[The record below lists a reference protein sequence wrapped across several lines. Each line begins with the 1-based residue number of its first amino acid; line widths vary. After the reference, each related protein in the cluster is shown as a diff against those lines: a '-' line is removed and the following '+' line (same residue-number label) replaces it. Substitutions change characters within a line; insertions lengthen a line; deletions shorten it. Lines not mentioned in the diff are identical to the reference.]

1 MNPKLHKAYQAL
13 IFLIALFWLVAAIAR
28 FITHPTTPYRI
39 LAALMFINGLLFI
52 LLAFL
57 DLRKPLRSLASA
69 IFLLTNLILTFT
81 DQFGLIDL
89 ALLILNLTATIIFF
103 ILNRKNKINSIK

>member
-1 MNPKLHKAYQAL
+1 
-13 IFLIALFWLVAAIAR
+13 
-28 FITHPTTPYRI
+28 
-39 LAALMFINGLLFI
+39 MFINGLLFI

-57 DLRKPLRSLASA
+57 DLRKPLRPLASA

-89 ALLILNLTATIIFF
+89 TLFVLNLVVIVLLFLINKVT
-103 ILNRKNKINSIK
+103 KN

>member
-1 MNPKLHKAYQAL
+1 MKPKLHKAYQIL
-13 IFLIALFWLVAAIAR
+13 LFLIALFWLVGSIAR

-57 DLRKPLRSLASA
+57 DLRKPLRPLASA

-89 ALLILNLTATIIFF
+89 ALLVLNLSTLILLLII
-103 ILNRKNKINSIK
+103 KNLVKSQS

>member
-1 MNPKLHKAYQAL
+1 MKPKLHKVYQIL
-13 IFLIALFWLVAAIAR
+13 LFLIALFWLVGSIAR

-57 DLRKPLRSLASA
+57 DLLKPLRLLASA

-89 ALLILNLTATIIFF
+89 ALLVLNLSTLILLLII
-103 ILNRKNKINSIK
+103 KKSV

>member
-1 MNPKLHKAYQAL
+1 MKPKLHKAYQIL
-13 IFLIALFWLVAAIAR
+13 LFLIALFWLVGSIAR

-39 LAALMFINGLLFI
+39 LAALMFINGLFFI

-57 DLRKPLRSLASA
+57 DLRKPLRPLASA

-89 ALLILNLTATIIFF
+89 ALFILNLVVIMFF
-103 ILNRKNKINSIK
+103 FLINNQLKKET